1 MPGASVCKLPG
12 VNVSLLTDIRQML
25 GNEGRTCGFEPGCCL
40 GFVSHS
46 SPILPRPSLLP
57 PAGSKEKKK
66 APEWLMVDLEENL
79 SVPLTPPTRLYL
91 FFHLFIF
98 CSSVVSLHCFLVGFF
113 FVVFLHYLVLSFI
126 TVRRKW
132 QFSFFCFLSLLQ
144 MVALTLAHS
153 LLSDRNKSTLVFV
166 DGWQLSSLFSSSCL
180 LFQDLT
186 ATETKAETD
195 FL

>member
-1 MPGASVCKLPG
+1 MPAASVCKLPG

-79 SVPLTPPTRLYL
+79 SVPLTPRLVYIYSFIYL
-91 FFHLFIF
+91 FSAAPSFP
-98 CSSVVSLHCFLVGFF
+98 ST
-113 FVVFLHYLVLSFI
+113 VFLLV
-126 TVRRKW
+126 
-132 QFSFFCFLSLLQ
+132 FFLLCFYIIWFFLLSLLGG
-144 MVALTLAHS
+144 
-153 LLSDRNKSTLVFV
+153 SDSF
-166 DGWQLSSLFSSSCL
+166 LFSVSCHCCRWWL
-180 LFQDLT
+180 SL
-186 ATETKAETD
+186 
-195 FL
+195 

>member
-1 MPGASVCKLPG
+1 MTGGGCWISRCPAVFPLSLFQPQNTDSAHMRSTKSCRYNAQPRPPPPGGRRCYKCNKTHRATGGLMPAASVCKLPG

-57 PAGSKEKKK
+57 PAGSKEKK

-98 CSSVVSLHCFLVGFF
+98 CSSVVSLHCFLV
-113 FVVFLHYLVLSFI
+113 VF
-126 TVRRKW
+126 
-132 QFSFFCFLSLLQ
+132 FFCF
-144 MVALTLAHS
+144 V
-153 LLSDRNKSTLVFV
+153 STLSGSF
-166 DGWQLSSLFSSSCL
+166 FYHC
-180 LFQDLT
+180 
-186 ATETKAETD
+186 
-195 FL
+195 

>member
-25 GNEGRTCGFEPGCCL
+25 GNEGQTCGFEPGCCL

-57 PAGSKEKKK
+57 PAGSKEKK

-98 CSSVVSLHCFLVGFF
+98 CSSVVSLHCFLV
-113 FVVFLHYLVLSFI
+113 VVFFL
-126 TVRRKW
+126 
-132 QFSFFCFLSLLQ
+132 FCFYIIWFFLLSLLGG
-144 MVALTLAHS
+144 
-153 LLSDRNKSTLVFV
+153 SDSF
-166 DGWQLSSLFSSSCL
+166 LFSVSCHCCRWWL
-180 LFQDLT
+180 SL
-186 ATETKAETD
+186 
-195 FL
+195 